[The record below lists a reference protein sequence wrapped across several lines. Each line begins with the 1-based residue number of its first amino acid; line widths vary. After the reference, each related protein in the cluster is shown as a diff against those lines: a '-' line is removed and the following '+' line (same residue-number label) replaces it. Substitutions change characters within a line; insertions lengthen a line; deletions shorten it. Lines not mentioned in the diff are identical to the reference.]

1 MAMPFCAVVLATCI
15 RTNQTPNSVRRRAAP
30 PHTILGLCPNKNG
43 ESYIR
48 KPVAKCD
55 QSKIG
60 GVMVTGDRGKGKS
73 TTIRIIAK

>member
-1 MAMPFCAVVLATCI
+1 
-15 RTNQTPNSVRRRAAP
+15 VRRRFAP
-30 PHTILGLCPNKNG
+30 PHTIWGLCPNKNG

>member
-1 MAMPFCAVVLATCI
+1 
-15 RTNQTPNSVRRRAAP
+15 VRRREAP
-30 PHTILGLCPNKNG
+30 PHTIWGLICPNKNG
-43 ESYIR
+43 DSYIR

-73 TTIRIIAK
+73 TTICILAK

>member
-15 RTNQTPNSVRRRAAP
+15 RTNQTPNSVRRREAP
-30 PHTILGLCPNKNG
+30 PHTIWGVCPNKNG

>member
-1 MAMPFCAVVLATCI
+1 
-15 RTNQTPNSVRRRAAP
+15 VRRRFAP
-30 PHTILGLCPNKNG
+30 PHTIWVLCSNKNG
-43 ESYIR
+43 DSYIR

-73 TTIRIIAK
+73 TTIRILAK